1 MQFAPLKSSFMVIS
15 ILGFIISAVVVY
27 DISPKFGFAFAMIF
41 VLMFVASIISM
52 TYAPVAEKEPKK

>member
-1 MQFAPLKSSFMVIS
+1 MEFVPLKSSFMVIS

-27 DISPKFGFAFAMIF
+27 DISPKFGFAFALVF

-52 TYAPVAEKEPKK
+52 TYAPVAEREPKK